1 MLFRSLVEPKN
12 ALAKQYQQLLKLDGV
27 ELIFEQDAINSMA
40 KEAIKRKMGARGL
53 RSIIEEIMTDI
64 MYEAPSRNDMKKVIV
79 TKEMVENRSKAEIV
93 QLPVDKLKDEIA

>member
-1 MLFRSLVEPKN
+1 MLNYKHN
-12 ALAKQYQQLLKLDGV
+12 
-27 ELIFEQDAINSMA
+27 I
-40 KEAIKRKMGARGL
+40 
-53 RSIIEEIMTDI
+53 SIIEEIMTDI